1 MWQEMW
7 EMAIDAWKTTRFMCK
22 KVSKTKG
29 RGRGDDKDE
38 GGGGLDGRSVFC
50 PGGFRWTRAKCF
62 KGLTP
67 AYTLCSNQP
76 LNFLKALEQRI
87 SFKELLSLLVL
98 SVCKVA
104 YLRCRSRAGLKRYR
118 RFPGDVELISST
130 DELRFMQHYFTRYL
144 RSYTNLSEGPSPA
157 HQH

>member
-1 MWQEMW
+1 M
-7 EMAIDAWKTTRFMCK
+7 
-22 KVSKTKG
+22 KG

-67 AYTLCSNQP
+67 AYTLCSDQP
-76 LNFLKALEQRI
+76 LNFLKGLEQRI
-87 SFKELLSLLVL
+87 SLKELLLSLSLLVL

-104 YLRCRSRAGLKRYR
+104 YLRCCPRAVLKRYR
-118 RFPGDVELISST
+118 RFPVV
-130 DELRFMQHYFTRYL
+130 
-144 RSYTNLSEGPSPA
+144 
-157 HQH
+157 